1 MSDDRHTRRIRLGMV
16 GGGEG
21 SFIGSAHRIA
31 ARLDDQFELVAGALS
46 STPERAHASAAKL
59 HIAPDRS
66 YADYAE
72 MARAEAQ
79 RDDGIDAVV
88 IVTPNHLHVPVA
100 RAFVEHGI
108 HVICDKPLAT
118 SLAEAQALAQAVQER
133 GVLFL
138 LTHTYAGYPM
148 VRQARELVAAG
159 ELGELRIVQVE
170 YAQDWLSTPVEQ
182 QGNKQAEWRNDP
194 TRAGPAGALGDIGT
208 HAYHLARYVSGL
220 AVEELSADLST
231 FVPGRALD
239 DHVQAMLRFE
249 GGARG
254 MLWASQVAS
263 GACNALRLRVYGT
276 KASLH
281 FDQEQPE
288 FLGFAPQGEPV
299 RQLRRGMSPQT
310 PALAA
315 ANRIPAG
322 HPEGY
327 LEAFAALYRDFAR
340 AWRGGESADMPGLQD
355 GLDGMAFIEAVL
367 SSHRQDA
374 RWVRLESQDRPLA
387 ADAF

>member
-1 MSDDRHTRRIRLGMV
+1 MSRDDRARRRIRLGMV
-16 GGGEG
+16 GGGDG
-21 SFIGSAHRIA
+21 SFIGAAHRIA

-46 STPERAHASAAKL
+46 ANPERAHASAAKL
-59 HIAPDRS
+59 HIAPERS
-66 YADYAE
+66 HADYTAMAAAE
-72 MARAEAQ
+72 AARA
-79 RDDGIDAVV
+79 DGIDAVV

-118 SLAEAQALAQAVQER
+118 SLAEAQALARAVRER
-133 GVLFL
+133 GLLFL

-148 VRQARELVAAG
+148 VRQAREMVAAG

-170 YAQDWLSTPVEQ
+170 YAQDWLGEPVEQ
-182 QGNKQAEWRNDP
+182 RGNKQAEWRADP
-194 TRAGPAGALGDIGT
+194 KRAGPAGALGDIGT

-220 AVEELSADLST
+220 SVQELSAELST
-231 FVPGRALD
+231 FVPGRVLD

-263 GACNALRLRVYGT
+263 GASNALRLRVYGT
-276 KASLH
+276 RASLH

-288 FLGFAPQGEPV
+288 QLWFAPQGAPA
-299 RQLRRGMSPQT
+299 QLLRRGMPPQSL
-310 PALAA
+310 ASAA
-315 ANRIPAG
+315 ASRIPAG

-327 LEAFAALYRDFAR
+327 LEAFAELYRDFAR
-340 AWRGGESADMPGLQD
+340 AWRGGESTAMPGLLD

-367 SSHRQDA
+367 ASHRQNA
-374 RWVRLESQDRPLA
+374 RWVRLDQP
-387 ADAF
+387 

>member
-1 MSDDRHTRRIRLGMV
+1 MRMAPDSQRATRRIRLGMV
-16 GGGEG
+16 GGGDG
-21 SFIGSAHRIA
+21 SFIGTAHRIA

-66 YADYAE
+66 YADYAA
-72 MARAEAQ
+72 MAIAEAQ
-79 RDDGIDAVV
+79 RADGIDAVV

-100 RAFVEHGI
+100 QAFVEQGI
-108 HVICDKPLAT
+108 HVICDKPMAT
-118 SLAEAQALAQAVQER
+118 SLVEAQALARAVRER
-133 GVLFL
+133 GLLFL

-148 VRQARELVAAG
+148 VRQARERVAAG
-159 ELGELRIVQVE
+159 ELGALRIVQVE
-170 YAQDWLSTPVEQ
+170 YAQDWLGEAVER
-182 QGNKQAEWRNDP
+182 QGNKQAEWRADP
-194 TRAGPAGALGDIGT
+194 KRAGPAGALGDIGT
-208 HAYHLARYVSGL
+208 HAYQLARYVSGL
-220 AVEELSADLST
+220 AVQEISAELST
-231 FVPGRALD
+231 FVPGRVLD

-276 KASLH
+276 RASLH

-288 FLGFAPQGEPV
+288 QLWFAPLGEPA
-299 RQLRRGMSPQT
+299 RLLRRGMPPQS
-310 PALAA
+310 AVQASA
-315 ANRIPAG
+315 SRIPAG

-327 LEAFAALYRDFAR
+327 FEAFAALYRDFAH
-340 AWRGGESADMPGLQD
+340 AWRGGHSPDMPGLQD

-367 SSHRQDA
+367 SSHQQNA
-374 RWVRLESQDRPLA
+374 GWVRL
-387 ADAF
+387 

>member
-1 MSDDRHTRRIRLGMV
+1 MNTGDRATRRIRLGMV
-16 GGGEG
+16 GGGDG
-21 SFIGSAHRIA
+21 SFIGAAHRIA
-31 ARLDDQFELVAGALS
+31 ARIDDQFELVAGALS
-46 STPERAHASAAKL
+46 STAARAHASAARL
-59 HIAPDRS
+59 HIAPERS
-66 YADYAE
+66 YADYAA
-72 MARAEAQ
+72 MAQAEAQ
-79 RDDGIDAVV
+79 REDGIDAVA

-100 RAFVEHGI
+100 RAFAEQGI

-118 SLAEAQALAQAVQER
+118 SLAEAQALAQSVRER
-133 GVLFL
+133 GLLFL

-148 VRQARELVAAG
+148 VRQAREMVAAG

-170 YAQDWLSTPVEQ
+170 YAQDWLGEPVEQ
-182 QGNKQAEWRNDP
+182 QGNKQAEWRADP
-194 TRAGPAGALGDIGT
+194 SRAGPAGALGDIGT

-220 AVEELSADLST
+220 AVEELSAELTT

-239 DHVQAMLRFE
+239 DHVQAMLRFN

-276 KASLH
+276 RASLH

-288 FLGFAPQGEPV
+288 FLNFAPLGGPV
-299 RQLRRGMSPQT
+299 RQLRRGMAPQT
-310 PALAA
+310 NAS
-315 ANRIPAG
+315 RIPAG

-327 LEAFAALYRDFAR
+327 FEAFAELYRDFAR
-340 AWRGGESADMPGLQD
+340 AWRGGDSPNMPGLPD

-367 SSHRQDA
+367 SSHKQNA
-374 RWVRLESQDRPLA
+374 RWVRLGV
-387 ADAF
+387 

>member
-1 MSDDRHTRRIRLGMV
+1 MRMAPDSQRATRRIRLGMV
-16 GGGEG
+16 GGGDG
-21 SFIGSAHRIA
+21 SFIGTAHRIA

-66 YADYAE
+66 YADYAA
-72 MARAEAQ
+72 MAIAEAQ
-79 RDDGIDAVV
+79 RADGIDAVV

-100 RAFVEHGI
+100 QAFVEQGI
-108 HVICDKPLAT
+108 HVICDKPMAT
-118 SLAEAQALAQAVQER
+118 SLVEAQALARAVRER
-133 GVLFL
+133 GLLFL

-148 VRQARELVAAG
+148 VRQARERVAAG
-159 ELGELRIVQVE
+159 ELGALRIVQVE
-170 YAQDWLSTPVEQ
+170 YAQDWLGEPVEHL
-182 QGNKQAEWRNDP
+182 GNKQAEWRADP
-194 TRAGPAGALGDIGT
+194 KRAGPAGALGDIGT
-208 HAYHLARYVSGL
+208 HAYQLARYVSGL
-220 AVEELSADLST
+220 AVQEISAELST
-231 FVPGRALD
+231 FVPGRVLD

-276 KASLH
+276 RASLH

-288 FLGFAPQGEPV
+288 QLWFAPLGEPA
-299 RQLRRGMSPQT
+299 RLLRRGMPPQS
-310 PALAA
+310 AVQASA
-315 ANRIPAG
+315 SRIPAG

-327 LEAFAALYRDFAR
+327 FEAFAALYRDFAH
-340 AWRGGESADMPGLQD
+340 AWRGGHSPDMPGLQD

-367 SSHRQDA
+367 SSHQQNA
-374 RWVRLESQDRPLA
+374 GWVRL
-387 ADAF
+387 

>member
-1 MSDDRHTRRIRLGMV
+1 MSTGGERATRRIRLGMV
-16 GGGEG
+16 GGGDG
-21 SFIGSAHRIA
+21 SFIGAAHRIA

-46 STPERAHASAAKL
+46 STPERAHASAASL
-59 HIAPDRS
+59 HLAPERS
-66 YADYAE
+66 YADYAA

-79 RDDGIDAVV
+79 REDGIDAVA

-100 RAFVEHGI
+100 RAFAEQGI

-118 SLAEAQALAQAVQER
+118 SLADAKALAQLVRER
-133 GVLFL
+133 GLLFL

-148 VRQARELVAAG
+148 VRQAREMVAAG

-170 YAQDWLSTPVEQ
+170 YAQDWLGEPVERR
-182 QGNKQAEWRNDP
+182 GNKQAEWRADP
-194 TRAGPAGALGDIGT
+194 NRAGPAGALGDIGT
-208 HAYHLARYVSGL
+208 HAYQLARYVSGL
-220 AVEELSADLST
+220 SVQELSAELST

-276 KASLH
+276 RASLH

-288 FLGFAPQGEPV
+288 FLSFAPQGGPV
-299 RQLRRGMSPQT
+299 QQLRRGMAPHT
-310 PALAA
+310 GAG
-315 ANRIPAG
+315 RVPAG

-327 LEAFAALYRDFAR
+327 LEAFAELYRDFAR
-340 AWRGGESADMPGLQD
+340 AWRGDTSAAMPGLLD

-367 SSHRQDA
+367 NSHRQNA
-374 RWVRLESQDRPLA
+374 RWVRL
-387 ADAF
+387 